1 MLGIITTFFGGGLM
15 RSLLPYVL
23 AAAAILG
30 GVWYVDHRAYQRG
43 YDTASAAFAEAA
55 AAEAKRQAEAN
66 QRAWAR
72 AMDEIDELTRKKEEA
87 DVLIARLRDEGR
99 RDPDATRPALSTGSV
114 RRVDSIQ

>member
-1 MLGIITTFFGGGLM
+1 MPALLAIFANAAF
-15 RSLLPYVL
+15 RRALPYVL

-66 QRAWAR
+66 QRAWQR

-87 DVLIARLRDEGR
+87 DALIARLRDEGR
-99 RDPDATRPALSTGSV
+99 RDPDATRPALSIGSV